1 MFLDFI
7 SPPAGMISLNISGF
21 LKKEPG
27 RLIHLV
33 KHSIKEIKEK
43 GGRGVLDEVLNEEAL
58 P

>member
-1 MFLDFI
+1 
-7 SPPAGMISLNISGF
+7 MISLNISGF
-21 LKKEPG
+21 LKKGPG

-43 GGRGVLDEVLNEEAL
+43 RRGGGEYEVLNEEAL

>member
-1 MFLDFI
+1 
-7 SPPAGMISLNISGF
+7 MISLNISGF
-21 LKKEPG
+21 LKKGPG

-43 GGRGVLDEVLNEEAL
+43 GGGGVLDEVLNEEAL